1 MSLDNFTPIPDV
13 KQVHKQLKQEYK
25 QQPRRLGVFLIRNAI
40 NDKIFL
46 GSGRDLTGI
55 MNRHKFELEHGS
67 HVNRSLQ
74 ADWNTLGSNHFAF
87 EIVEQLE
94 PSNDPQFDVKKEL
107 TFMEDMWLAKLKP
120 FGERG
125 YNQPKLSRAERLR
138 RISSQHGVA

>member
-1 MSLDNFTPIPDV
+1 M
-13 KQVHKQLKQEYK
+13 
-25 QQPRRLGVFLIRNAI
+25 FLIRNAI